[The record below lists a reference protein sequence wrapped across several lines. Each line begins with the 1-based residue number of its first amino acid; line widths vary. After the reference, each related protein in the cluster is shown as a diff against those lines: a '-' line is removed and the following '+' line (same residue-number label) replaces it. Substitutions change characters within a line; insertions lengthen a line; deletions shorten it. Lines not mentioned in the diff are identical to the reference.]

1 MAGYVEG
8 VDRGQATLF
17 PDRLEDFV
25 DEHNPVRVVDA
36 FVDALDLRELGFAR
50 AVPTTLGRPGYHPAV
65 LLKLYVYGYLNRI
78 PSSRRLEREASR
90 NVELMW
96 LTGRLAPDHKTIA
109 DFRSEEHTS
118 ELQSLMRISYAV
130 FCLKKKK

>member
-1 MAGYVEG
+1 MPGYAEG

-36 FVDALDLRELGFAR
+36 FADALDLGELGFAGSV
-50 AVPTTLGRPGYHPAV
+50 AATMGRPGYHPAV

-78 PSSRRLEREASR
+78 ASGQAAQR
-90 NVELMW
+90 
-96 LTGRLAPDHKTIA
+96 
-109 DFRSEEHTS
+109 
-118 ELQSLMRISYAV
+118 
-130 FCLKKKK
+130 

>member
-1 MAGYVEG
+1 MAGSVEG

-36 FVDALDLRELGFAR
+36 LVDALDLRELGFAR
-50 AVPTTLGRPGYHPAV
+50 AVPTTLGRSGYHPAV

-96 LTGRLAPDHKTIA
+96 LTGRLAPDHTTIA
-109 DFRSEEHTS
+109 AFRLDNGETGRAPGRE
-118 ELQSLMRISYAV
+118 RVWPYAEIT
-130 FCLKKKK
+130 

>member
-1 MAGYVEG
+1 MAGYVEC

-25 DEHNPVRVVDA
+25 DEQNPVRVVDA

-50 AVPTTLGRPGYHPAV
+50 AVPTTMGRPGYHPAV

-78 PSSRRLEREASR
+78 ASSRRLVA
-90 NVELMW
+90 
-96 LTGRLAPDHKTIA
+96 RL
-109 DFRSEEHTS
+109 R
-118 ELQSLMRISYAV
+118 
-130 FCLKKKK
+130 